1 MSTLYRTTLALCCLA
16 SILPLGAMAAD
27 AEKPST
33 ATEAAPVEATRPPLL
48 ERSQEDAQALE
59 RLVPKAEQQTLQ
71 AGAER
76 FLALWKPANS
86 NDPQGA
92 VIIVPGAGETADWPN
107 AVGPLR
113 RKFPD
118 VGWHSLSVSLPDLLA
133 DSPQARVEAKPTEA
147 PANDNGESAPAKDTP
162 TDANANVAQATAADA
177 DAAES
182 TDAEQASEQNDP
194 ADAERIFARLDAAVA
209 YAQQHDA
216 RTIVLIGHG
225 SGAYWAARYLSE
237 KQPAQVQKLVMVAAQ
252 TPARVEHDLESLAPT
267 LKVPTADL
275 YYATRTS
282 DRRAAALR
290 LQASKRQKDSQYRQL
305 SLIAMPGNKAAEQE
319 QLFRRVRG
327 WLNPQD

>member
-1 MSTLYRTTLALCCLA
+1 MSTLYRTTLAMCCLA

-27 AEKPST
+27 AEKPPTT
-33 ATEAAPVEATRPPLL
+33 AEAPPAEATRPPLL
-48 ERSQEDAQALE
+48 ERSQEDALALE

-71 AGAER
+71 AGAES

-86 NDPQGA
+86 SDPKGA
-92 VIIVPGAGETADWPN
+92 VILVPGAGETADWPN

-118 VGWHSLSVSLPDLLA
+118 VGWHSLSVSLPDLLT
-133 DSPQARVEAKPTEA
+133 DSPQARVEAKPAAA
-147 PANDNGESAPAKDTP
+147 PAKDEGETAPAKDTP
-162 TDANANVAQATAADA
+162 TDANANVAQATAADP
-177 DAAES
+177 DTAES
-182 TDAEQASEQNDP
+182 TDAAQASEQNDP

-209 YAQQHDA
+209 YAQQHDS
-216 RTIVLIGHG
+216 RSIVLIGHG

-237 KQPAQVQKLVMVAAQ
+237 KQPAQVQKLVMIAAQ

-267 LKVPTADL
+267 LKVPTADV
-275 YYATRTS
+275 YYATRTG
-282 DRRAAALR
+282 DRRAAELR

-327 WLNPQD
+327 WMNPQE